1 MRVSKNKFF
10 KSKFSNKRNISFLD
24 NYELIIN
31 CDSSN
36 LITNRYFS
44 KKIVKKYGN
53 VRYFIQKS
61 TRITRGCFEI
71 LKYLKYDFVTFL
83 YDDDIMG
90 PYVFEIYKN
99 KSFMV

>member
-1 MRVSKNKFF
+1 MISFILPVKNRSKNLNKILLNSRKVF
-10 KSKFSNKRNISFLD
+10 KNLK
-24 NYELIIN
+24 YEIIVIDASDKKIADKN
-31 CDSSN
+31 
-36 LITNRYFS
+36 

-90 PYVFEIYKN
+90 PYVFVFY
-99 KSFMV
+99 